1 MELLNY
7 DSQRSSPVPTS
18 QNQGPDVSL
27 VHIQNNSHSDLLS
40 ETVRATKGS
49 LMSSTDGSMEHLNAK
64 YKQLNVTPD
73 RSMKYLHHSEES
85 LPFHSAPA
93 TPRQTLYP
101 LSAMVTQHSASAPGT
116 PEHRLQNDPPLV
128 QRLSA
133 FTSPRGKES
142 QLLVPSAFQ
151 ATMKSASNKNDV
163 GVIGSGKPNIES
175 ELKTASQ
182 LVRNEQ
188 TRIPPSNNLDQRL
201 APGSGMVRSNMS
213 VNTNHAPGHL
223 LKSPFPSALGY
234 PLKSH
239 HQSTPRPSKHQGQPL
254 SQQQQLLEAQRMAQ
268 IHQAQLLQQQ
278 KLQQIASEANQKLL
292 QQQKQN
298 GLTGAI
304 GKLQYIVGA
313 VGKVT
318 GLYRDN

>member
-1 MELLNY
+1 M
-7 DSQRSSPVPTS
+7 
-18 QNQGPDVSL
+18 SL
-27 VHIQNNSHSDLLS
+27 VHIQNNLNPDLLS
-40 ETVRATKGS
+40 ETVRATKGP
-49 LMSSTDGSMEHLNAK
+49 LMSSTDGSMEHLNVK
-64 YKQLNVTPD
+64 YKQLNVTPE
-73 RSMKYLHHSEES
+73 RSMKYLHHNEES

-101 LSAMVTQHSASAPGT
+101 ISAMITQHSASAPGT
-116 PEHRLQNDPPLV
+116 PEHRLQNDPPHV

-151 ATMKSASNKNDV
+151 ANMKSASNKNDV

-188 TRIPPSNNLDQRL
+188 TRIPPSNSLDQRL
-201 APGSGMVRSNMS
+201 VPGSGTVRSNMS
-213 VNTNHAPGHL
+213 VNSNLAPF
-223 LKSPFPSALGY
+223 LKSPFPSALRY
-234 PLKSH
+234 PVKSH
-239 HQSTPRPSKHQGQPL
+239 HQSTPMPSKHQAQPL

-304 GKLQYIVGA
+304 GKLQLQAFELHFLIEL
-313 VGKVT
+313 T
-318 GLYRDN
+318 

>member
-1 MELLNY
+1 
-7 DSQRSSPVPTS
+7 
-18 QNQGPDVSL
+18 
-27 VHIQNNSHSDLLS
+27 
-40 ETVRATKGS
+40 
-49 LMSSTDGSMEHLNAK
+49 MEHLNVK
-64 YKQLNVTPD
+64 YKQLNVTPE
-73 RSMKYLHHSEES
+73 RSMKYLHHNEES

-101 LSAMVTQHSASAPGT
+101 ISAMITQHSASAPGT
-116 PEHRLQNDPPLV
+116 PEHRLQNDPPHV

-151 ATMKSASNKNDV
+151 ANMKSASNKNDV

-188 TRIPPSNNLDQRL
+188 TRIPPSNSLDQRL
-201 APGSGMVRSNMS
+201 VPGSGTVRSNMS
-213 VNTNHAPGHL
+213 VNSNLAPF
-223 LKSPFPSALGY
+223 LKSPFPSALRY
-234 PLKSH
+234 PVKSH
-239 HQSTPRPSKHQGQPL
+239 HQSTPMPSKHQAQPL

-304 GKLQYIVGA
+304 GKLQLQAFELHFLIEL
-313 VGKVT
+313 T
-318 GLYRDN
+318 

>member
-1 MELLNY
+1 M
-7 DSQRSSPVPTS
+7 
-18 QNQGPDVSL
+18 SL
-27 VHIQNNSHSDLLS
+27 VHIQNNSNPDLLS
-40 ETVRATKGS
+40 ETVRATKGP

-64 YKQLNVTPD
+64 YKQLNVTPE
-73 RSMKYLHHSEES
+73 RSMKYLHHNEES

-101 LSAMVTQHSASAPGT
+101 ISAMITQHSASAPGT
-116 PEHRLQNDPPLV
+116 PEHRLQNDPPHV

-142 QLLVPSAFQ
+142 QLLIPSAFQ
-151 ATMKSASNKNDV
+151 ANMKSASNKNDV

-188 TRIPPSNNLDQRL
+188 TRIPPSNSLDQRL
-201 APGSGMVRSNMS
+201 VPGSGTVRSNMS
-213 VNTNHAPGHL
+213 VNSNLAPF
-223 LKSPFPSALGY
+223 LKSPFPSALRY
-234 PLKSH
+234 PVKSH
-239 HQSTPRPSKHQGQPL
+239 HQSTPMPSKHQAQPL

-304 GKLQYIVGA
+304 GKLQLQAFELHFLIEL
-313 VGKVT
+313 T
-318 GLYRDN
+318 

>member
-1 MELLNY
+1 
-7 DSQRSSPVPTS
+7 
-18 QNQGPDVSL
+18 
-27 VHIQNNSHSDLLS
+27 
-40 ETVRATKGS
+40 
-49 LMSSTDGSMEHLNAK
+49 MEHLNVK
-64 YKQLNVTPD
+64 YKQLNVTPE
-73 RSMKYLHHSEES
+73 RSMKYLHHNEES

-101 LSAMVTQHSASAPGT
+101 ISAMITQHSASAPGT
-116 PEHRLQNDPPLV
+116 PEHRLQNDPPHV

-151 ATMKSASNKNDV
+151 ANMKSASNKNDV

-188 TRIPPSNNLDQRL
+188 TRIPPSNSLDQRL
-201 APGSGMVRSNMS
+201 VPGSGTVRSNMS
-213 VNTNHAPGHL
+213 VNSNLAPF
-223 LKSPFPSALGY
+223 LKSPFPSTLRY
-234 PLKSH
+234 PVKSH
-239 HQSTPRPSKHQGQPL
+239 HQSTPMPSKHQAQPL

-304 GKLQYIVGA
+304 GKLQFQAFELHFLIEL
-313 VGKVT
+313 T
-318 GLYRDN
+318 

>member
-1 MELLNY
+1 M
-7 DSQRSSPVPTS
+7 
-18 QNQGPDVSL
+18 SL
-27 VHIQNNSHSDLLS
+27 VHIQNNLNPDLLS
-40 ETVRATKGS
+40 ETVRATKGP

-64 YKQLNVTPD
+64 YKQLNVTPE
-73 RSMKYLHHSEES
+73 RSMKYLHHNEES

-101 LSAMVTQHSASAPGT
+101 ISAMITQHSASAPGT
-116 PEHRLQNDPPLV
+116 PEHRLQNDPPHV

-142 QLLVPSAFQ
+142 QLLIPSAFQ
-151 ATMKSASNKNDV
+151 ANMKSASNKNDV

-188 TRIPPSNNLDQRL
+188 TRIPPSNSLDQRL
-201 APGSGMVRSNMS
+201 VPGSGTVRSNMS
-213 VNTNHAPGHL
+213 VNSNLAPF
-223 LKSPFPSALGY
+223 LKSPFPSALRY
-234 PLKSH
+234 PVKSH
-239 HQSTPRPSKHQGQPL
+239 HQSTPMPLKHQAQPL

-304 GKLQYIVGA
+304 GKLQLQAFELHFLIEL
-313 VGKVT
+313 T
-318 GLYRDN
+318 

>member
-1 MELLNY
+1 M
-7 DSQRSSPVPTS
+7 
-18 QNQGPDVSL
+18 SL
-27 VHIQNNSHSDLLS
+27 VHIQNNLNPDLLS
-40 ETVRATKGS
+40 ETVRATKGP
-49 LMSSTDGSMEHLNAK
+49 LMSSTDGSMEHLNVK
-64 YKQLNVTPD
+64 YKQLNVTPE
-73 RSMKYLHHSEES
+73 RSMKYLHHNEES

-101 LSAMVTQHSASAPGT
+101 ISAMITQHSASAPGT
-116 PEHRLQNDPPLV
+116 PEHRLQNDPPHV

-142 QLLVPSAFQ
+142 QLLIPSAFQ
-151 ATMKSASNKNDV
+151 ANMKSASNKNDV

-188 TRIPPSNNLDQRL
+188 TRIPPSNSLDQRL
-201 APGSGMVRSNMS
+201 VPGSGTVRSNMS
-213 VNTNHAPGHL
+213 VNSNLAPGHL
-223 LKSPFPSALGY
+223 LKSPFPSTLGY
-234 PLKSH
+234 PVKSH
-239 HQSTPRPSKHQGQPL
+239 HQSTPMPSKHQAQPL

-304 GKLQYIVGA
+304 GKLQLQAFELHFLIEL
-313 VGKVT
+313 T
-318 GLYRDN
+318 